1 MKCQWLITV
10 LELLSAKACYKK
22 RKYETAEP
30 WRNRE
35 ILTKKNSVENYFCSI
50 AICYYIPVFVFWL
63 MLHRSL
69 QNTYNQPHLPEKDI
83 QYARKNELLIAFN
96 KLINFKSVIVC
107 FTSVFYDCFHM
118 IIAHTLSNLLFD
130 IYLLNDAFSIFE
142 FPWL

>member
-35 ILTKKNSVENYFCSI
+35 ILTKKNSVALQFAITNLFSYSDWCYTALYKIHTISLISLKRTNSI
-50 AICYYIPVFVFWL
+50 QGKI
-63 MLHRSL
+63 
-69 QNTYNQPHLPEKDI
+69 N
-83 QYARKNELLIAFN
+83 RKNELLIAFN
-96 KLINFKSVIVC
+96 KLINFKSVIAC